1 MIQNCLKAG
10 YPVLLARRH
19 EPEQYIG
26 SMAKKI
32 NGRTPHQWDLVRR
45 FREMGNGK
53 PSASPSSPSSPD
65 VPPAFGS
72 LPSVALRQDLF
83 IIREIIK
90 KLNPNRARRS
100 SFYDYFPCPKSTI
113 RIVFIKIARSKRT
126 PIFFM

>member
-19 EPEQYIG
+19 EPEQFIG

-53 PSASPSSPSSPD
+53 PSDSPSSPD
-65 VPPAFGS
+65 VPPPFGS

-113 RIVFIKIARSKRT
+113 RIVFNKIARSKIIL
-126 PIFFM
+126 IFFI